1 MTPNGQDISIY
12 FQNELENRADIDLVV
27 VVPTLRSPDHLVK
40 TLKTIVSQ
48 RPDVPLATLVV
59 ANGGEHQA
67 GADAAKA
74 FFLSHPSDS
83 AVIVCRQHGRCHAL
97 NAGLSQALE
106 LYPNLHAIAVIGD
119 DEVAAPEWLD
129 GLMAV
134 QEAYRAD
141 IVGGPQLPVF
151 EHPQELRWKRHPVFA
166 PPYEVSGLVPMLYS
180 ASNIL
185 VTRAV
190 LDGMPQPFLDPAVDI
205 AGGCAVDLF
214 HRCKT
219 AGFSFAWAADAWVTQ
234 TVPEHHA
241 TAAWVRAAS
250 LRRGTV
256 SAYLAR
262 RRDPTRVGRLKRL
275 GTSLAL
281 MTTSLPRGVKLW
293 AETGLAF
300 AALHYFHVARGRVT
314 AEVGLVGQGDRK
326 PDQSG

>member
-1 MTPNGQDISIY
+1 MSNGQDISIH
-12 FQNELENRADIDLVV
+12 FQCELENRADIDLVV
-27 VVPTLRSPDHLVK
+27 VVPIFSDPDHLVK

-59 ANGGEHQA
+59 ENGGERPT

-74 FFLSHPSDS
+74 FFLNHPSDS
-83 AVIVCRQHGRCHAL
+83 AVIICRRRGRCQAL

-106 LYPNLHAIAVIGD
+106 RYPNLQAIAVIGD

-151 EHPQELRWKRHPVFA
+151 KHPQELRWKRHPVFA
-166 PPYEVSGLVPMLYS
+166 PPYDASGPVPMLYS
-180 ASNIL
+180 ASNVL

-190 LDGMPQPFLDPAVDI
+190 LEGMPQPFLDPAMDI
-205 AGGCAVDLF
+205 VGGCAVDLF
-214 HRCKT
+214 HRCKA

-234 TVPEHHA
+234 SVPEHHA
-241 TAAWVRAAS
+241 TAAWVRATS

-262 RRDPTRVGRLKRL
+262 RSDPTLAGRLKRL

-293 AETGLAF
+293 AKTGLAF
-300 AALHYFHVARGRVT
+300 AALYYFHVARGRVT
-314 AEVGLVGQGDRK
+314 AEVGLIGRGDRK
-326 PDQSG
+326 PGQ